1 MMMQTDDEQL
11 DELKRWWKKYG
22 GPALTG
28 LAVGLVLVFGSRFW
42 LDSQERQRQTAS
54 AEYEQLRGEL
64 VTGNLEAANSRV
76 AYLTDKFGRTPY
88 AVLGALALAGAQVE
102 RGQLEEARTQLQW
115 ALDHA
120 RAEEVEHIARLRLAR
135 VQAALGDTGAAL
147 ATLGTQSPVA
157 FAAEYEELRGDL
169 HVASGDAERA
179 RLAYERALDAL
190 ELGAGSELVQMKLD
204 NLGVRG

>member
-1 MMMQTDDEQL
+1 MQTDDEQL

-42 LDSQERQRQTAS
+42 LDHQERQRQTAS

-64 VTGNLEAANSRV
+64 ATGNLDAANSRT

-88 AVLGALALAGAQVE
+88 AVLASLALAGAQVE
-102 RGQLEEARTQLQW
+102 REQLEAARTQLQW

-120 RAEEVEHIARLRLAR
+120 REDELQQIARLRLAH
-135 VQAALGDTGAAL
+135 VQAALGDASAAL
-147 ATLGTQSPVA
+147 ATLGSQSPAA
-157 FAAEYEELRGDL
+157 FAAAYEELRGDL
-169 HVASGDAERA
+169 HAAGGNAEQA
-179 RLAYERALDAL
+179 RQAYERALEAL
-190 ELGAGSELVQMKLD
+190 DFGAGSELVQMKLD